1 MNDYRPHARSSVT
14 NVGRDCV
21 SFGIARTNDSK
32 THSGRRVRMSIS
44 FPIILRNHPERAG
57 LRGIAW
63 FTATLLAM
71 ASASACAQSPNA
83 YPHRTIRIVN
93 PYVAGGGSDAMTRR
107 LAQELTPR
115 LGQSVVV
122 ENIGGAGGNLGMRQV
137 AQAAPDGYTLILALT
152 AQFAV
157 NVSVFPKLP
166 YDPVK
171 NFDPITTIASAPY
184 VLVAHPS
191 LPAATTR
198 ELVAL
203 AKKLPGKLSYG
214 SAGNGS
220 GQHLGMELLK
230 SMTGIDIAHIPY
242 KGGAPALIDLLSGMV
257 PISMQTYPSMIGHR
271 KAGKLRALGVTTAKR
286 VTVLPDVPAIAEAVP
301 GYQSQVW
308 YLVAAPAGTPR
319 DIVSRLNAE
328 LLRILQTP
336 SVRQLFES
344 DALVVI
350 GDTPD
355 EAREFVRSEI
365 AKWARV
371 VRAAGIRVD

>member
-1 MNDYRPHARSSVT
+1 
-14 NVGRDCV
+14 
-21 SFGIARTNDSK
+21 
-32 THSGRRVRMSIS
+32 
-44 FPIILRNHPERAG
+44 
-57 LRGIAW
+57 
-63 FTATLLAM
+63 
-71 ASASACAQSPNA
+71 
-83 YPHRTIRIVN
+83 VN

-171 NFDPITTIASAPY
+171 DFDPITTLASAPY
-184 VLVAHPS
+184 VLVTHPS
-191 LPAATTR
+191 LPATSTP
-198 ELVAL
+198 ELIAL
-203 AKKLPGKLSYG
+203 ARKQPGKLSYG

-230 SMTGIDIAHIPY
+230 SMTRIDIAHIPY
-242 KGGAPALIDLLSGMV
+242 KGGAPALIDLLGGMV
-257 PISMQTYPSMIGHR
+257 PISMQTYVSMIGHR
-271 KAGKLRALGVTTAKR
+271 KAGKLRALGVTTPRR
-286 VTVLPDVPAIAEAVP
+286 VPVMPEVPAIAEFVP
-301 GYQSQVW
+301 GYQSEVW
-308 YLVAAPAGTPR
+308 YLMAAPAGTPKE
-319 DIVSRLNAE
+319 IVSRLNAE
-328 LLRILQTP
+328 LLKILQTP
-336 SVRQLFES
+336 AVRQLFDA
-344 DALVVI
+344 DALVMI
-350 GDTPD
+350 GDTPA

-371 VRAAGIRVD
+371 VRTAGVRVD